1 MIESKIKNL
10 LVFGFSL
17 LGFLSL
23 ITTGYLLIYE
33 SEILPFWFVVI
44 FSVGNIG
51 FIAIC
56 ALLSLTCFTN
66 QNLFSPKRY
75 HLVIAW
81 VLIVASFA
89 INASV
94 HQFYGFTRINEI
106 FSGYSEGIVIA
117 NTLVIWMG
125 MFIASVLAIL
135 FFRGKERIAQFNALL
150 LAFIILI
157 PTCDCPNPFNTF
169 WNSILGA
176 SPLMFVPTSFNIL
189 CGVAVTLGIKPTLC
203 ILSMIISITATL
215 GLGIGHM
222 TGIIW

>member
-1 MIESKIKNL
+1 MTESKIKNL

-23 ITTGYLLIYE
+23 ISTGYLLIYE

-56 ALLSLTCFTN
+56 VFLSLTCLSN
-66 QNLFSPKRY
+66 QILFSPKRY
-75 HLVIAW
+75 HHVIAW
-81 VLIVASFA
+81 ILIIASFA

-106 FSGYSEGIVIA
+106 FSGHWEGIVIA
-117 NTLVIWMG
+117 NTLVIWLG
-125 MFIASVLAIL
+125 IFIASVLAIL
-135 FFRGKERIAQFNALL
+135 FFRGKERIAQFYALL

-157 PTCDCPNPFNTF
+157 PTCNCPNPFNTF

-189 CGVAVTLGIKPTLC
+189 CGVAVTLGIKPMLC
-203 ILSMIISITATL
+203 ILLIIISNIATL
-215 GLGIGHM
+215 GLGVGHIM
-222 TGIIW
+222 GIIW